1 MECMGLVGLLVT
13 ALIHTFAKM
22 SKRPSL
28 IQQYQ
33 NTATESTANGKIT
46 NYMSLAIAAL
56 MAVFIIG
63 SIIKNVS
70 AFVNIYLLNYQ

>member
-1 MECMGLVGLLVT
+1 
-13 ALIHTFAKM
+13 M

-33 NTATESTANGKIT
+33 NTAIESLANGKIT
-46 NYMSLAIAAL
+46 NYMSVAIAAL

-70 AFVNIYLLNYQ
+70 AFLNIYLLNYQ